1 MASFVPQAVL
11 GARSVQPESDC
22 PVRPTGGR
30 VSTSVVPLF
39 PASSSIHACIIGNNC
54 LVNLYLAERVR
65 KDPDLR
71 CMSFRDLLGPSS
83 EIPSSIIFILDM
95 TEMTIPLSKTVQTL
109 GGRFPGGKFLVM
121 AKTVPL
127 NEICGFLELGIDG
140 LMEYEDVESH
150 LVPAIKQISAGGT
163 WHSPTV
169 EMHVLRVVK
178 RFARKSSGVL
188 TFRELDIVQLVR
200 QRLTNK
206 EIACLLG
213 VEESTVKFHLG
224 NIFGKL
230 NIGTRDE
237 LLGKNA
243 KDQDI
248 LHFLSGKSRRDFVP
262 MEADTVSASR
272 LPRRPPGDSLANR

>member
-1 MASFVPQAVL
+1 MPS
-11 GARSVQPESDC
+11 
-22 PVRPTGGR
+22 
-30 VSTSVVPLF
+30 SVVPLF

-71 CMSFRDLLGPSS
+71 CMSVQDLLGPPS
-83 EIPSSIIFILDM
+83 EIPASIVFVLDL
-95 TEMTIPLSKTVQTL
+95 TEMTIPLSKTIHTL

-127 NEICGFLELGIDG
+127 NEICGLLELGIDG

-169 EMHVLRVVK
+169 EMHVLSVVK

-188 TFRELDIVQLVR
+188 TLRELDIVQLVR
-200 QRLTNK
+200 QRLSNK

-224 NIFGKL
+224 NIFCKL

-237 LLGKNA
+237 LLGKKA

-248 LHFLSGKSRRDFVP
+248 LHFLSGKPGEILPP

-272 LPRRPPGDSLANR
+272 LPSRPPGGNLQAGRRFQ

>member
-1 MASFVPQAVL
+1 MSS
-11 GARSVQPESDC
+11 SVGP
-22 PVRPTGGR
+22 
-30 VSTSVVPLF
+30 PL
-39 PASSSIHACIIGNNC
+39 PPSSSIHACIIANNC

-71 CMSFRDLLGPSS
+71 CVNFQDLLRPPS
-83 EIPSSIIFILDM
+83 EIPSSIIFVLDL

-127 NEICGFLELGIDG
+127 NEICGLLELGIDG

-150 LVPAIKQISAGGT
+150 LITAIKQISAGGT
-163 WHSPTV
+163 WHSPNV

-178 RFARKSSGVL
+178 QFARKNGGAL

-200 QRLTNK
+200 QRLSNK
-206 EIACLLG
+206 EIAFLLG

-224 NIFGKL
+224 NIFCKL

-243 KDQDI
+243 ADQDMRR
-248 LHFLSGKSRRDFVP
+248 FLS
-262 MEADTVSASR
+262 
-272 LPRRPPGDSLANR
+272 

>member
-1 MASFVPQAVL
+1 MSPSL
-11 GARSVQPESDC
+11 
-22 PVRPTGGR
+22 
-30 VSTSVVPLF
+30 VSLL
-39 PASSSIHACIIGNNC
+39 PASSSIYACIIGYNC

-71 CMSFRDLLGPSS
+71 CISFQDLLGPPS
-83 EIPSSIIFILDM
+83 EIPASIIFVLDL
-95 TEMTIPLSKTVQTL
+95 TEMTVPLSKTVQTL
-109 GGRFPGGKFLVM
+109 GRRFPGGKFLVVT
-121 AKTVPL
+121 KTVPV
-127 NEICGFLELGIDG
+127 NEIRGLLELGIDG

-150 LVPAIKQISAGGT
+150 LVSAMKQISAGGT

-206 EIACLLG
+206 EIGCLLG

-248 LHFLSGKSRRDFVP
+248 LHFLSGNSRRDF
-262 MEADTVSASR
+262 A
-272 LPRRPPGDSLANR
+272 ANGG

>member
-1 MASFVPQAVL
+1 M
-11 GARSVQPESDC
+11 
-22 PVRPTGGR
+22 
-30 VSTSVVPLF
+30 
-39 PASSSIHACIIGNNC
+39 SSSVGPLLSVSSFIHACIIGNNC

-71 CMSFRDLLGPSS
+71 CMSFRDLLGPPS
-83 EIPSSIIFILDM
+83 EIPSSIIFVLDL

-109 GGRFPGGKFLVM
+109 GGRFPGGKFLVV

-127 NEICGFLELGIDG
+127 NEICGLLELGIDG

-150 LVPAIKQISAGGT
+150 LVTAIRQISAGGT

-178 RFARKSSGVL
+178 RFARKNGGAL

-200 QRLTNK
+200 QRLSNK

-224 NIFGKL
+224 NIFCKL

-243 KDQDI
+243 KDQDMWR
-248 LHFLSGKSRRDFVP
+248 FLSGKNRGDF
-262 MEADTVSASR
+262 A
-272 LPRRPPGDSLANR
+272 ANGS